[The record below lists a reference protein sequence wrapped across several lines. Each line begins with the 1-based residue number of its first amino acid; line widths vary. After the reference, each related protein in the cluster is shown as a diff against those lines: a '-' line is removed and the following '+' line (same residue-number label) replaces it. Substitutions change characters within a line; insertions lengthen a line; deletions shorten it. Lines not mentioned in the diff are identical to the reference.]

1 MQWQQELE
9 AEQGEGAFITIRI
22 ASSLGLLNPATFALL
37 NLGEYEKHSQRTEVG
52 EGQAGFSPPL
62 TPCQVL
68 CNSKSM
74 SGMPP
79 KLHSNGPDP
88 ANLEIQCLNPL
99 ESASELDYFKK
110 TELGFLK

>member
-22 ASSLGLLNPATFALL
+22 ASSLSLLNPATFALL

-79 KLHSNGPDP
+79 QAAQQWPRPSKPGDSVP
-88 ANLEIQCLNPL
+88 
-99 ESASELDYFKK
+99 
-110 TELGFLK
+110 